1 MLTRY
6 ISITL
11 LYFFSSYGYAFDFN
25 DVLNNFGEDTG
36 RINPLARIE
45 KYQSAIRN
53 LSQYPL
59 LNPVI
64 IDRVDRKKATKLF
77 YNSSIKRFYNNDQ
90 DKLTGYEFLLRQLN
104 LLPHDISIKD
114 YLENNYFDRVS
125 GLYVAE
131 IKKIILVHG
140 ASYTNQSK
148 AILHELL
155 HVAQDE
161 KVDLIRLFQ
170 SFKTIDQ
177 QLSLLSVVEGQA
189 ELLELI
195 YRITQSN
202 QLNNINTVLQTFFNK
217 YIKFLESS
225 PPLNNLSD
233 LESFPSQHGLVFTTR
248 QYLESATAFE
258 NMFQQ
263 IPLSTEQV
271 LHPLKFLSNEVP
283 LKTYTSKEKLSDLL
297 DDTKQ
302 LYSTTLGEFFIQLT
316 LNHSLKKHPQAN
328 KQASEGW
335 GGDSIS
341 VFQHN
346 LGVFLIWDSLW
357 DSIKDAKE
365 FSAQFQKLVQNNNLP
380 KKFGQIT
387 AKDNKFYINRVKN
400 RIIILSGNIPNS
412 FLKPIARYTGL

>member
-1 MLTRY
+1 
-6 ISITL
+6 
-11 LYFFSSYGYAFDFN
+11 
-25 DVLNNFGEDTG
+25 
-36 RINPLARIE
+36 
-45 KYQSAIRN
+45 
-53 LSQYPL
+53 